1 MNPKPYKLQ
10 FTVASALLKELGERL
25 VGQPH
30 IALAELIKNA
40 YDADA
45 SKVQIHID
53 PEADRIE
60 IIDNGHG
67 MDSAEFKQF
76 WMRIGS
82 THKFEQKT
90 SRNLERPVTGSKG
103 VGRLSVQFLA
113 STIEL
118 ITVSERNADVE
129 LHAFVDWDEA
139 VEAESLTSAEAEV
152 QERPRQVTFPDSKPH
167 GTRIVLKKLNQ
178 DWSSGDF
185 KALAKEVWWLQPPLV
200 EKLSEVDPNR
210 FEIELSA
217 TDSTFE
223 EAFQLIVKTIMDL
236 WHARLRGRLVR
247 NRNKCFVELI
257 LEFNG
262 GHRFQQQYPVSP
274 CFLWEMK
281 FDIRVFHLMHRQPHG
296 ISVQDIRDYLNEFG
310 GVGIYDAGFRLP
322 YYGPE
327 HDWLGIEFDHAH
339 RIHVS
344 KLLPDELQVTRGLQF
359 LPTNS
364 RLFGTVEVNT
374 SQERRNTPE
383 AERSKNRYLQ
393 IQVSRDRL
401 VHNSAYKVLRGA
413 VRWALDFYATRESLR
428 NAEAM
433 APKPDEPAST
443 KLRRVEEVLEDY
455 KDTIPAKA
463 FSQISTR
470 IQEAVKA
477 SETEAERSLA
487 HMELMGSLATAG
499 MAALAS
505 EHEINQQYRML
516 ERLVAQ
522 LRKLGARYQDALPLV
537 EEIEEWL
544 NRARA
549 SRALFAPLLD
559 RESREERKRYRAK
572 AMIADIVRRVAP
584 LARGIPVDIQYLDK
598 DLRLPTATLATWS
611 AVFQNVL
618 LNAVNALI
626 DNDEGE
632 RHISVSNGLVR
643 GRQCIWVQDTGAGV
657 NLDDSDALFQP
668 FERRLELTPARKQLG
683 IGGTGLGLT
692 IVKMLADQAG
702 CDVSFVSP
710 DSGYSTKFQISWKE

>member
-1 MNPKPYKLQ
+1 MNPKPYKLK

-45 SKVQIHID
+45 SRVVINVD
-53 PEADRIE
+53 PDADRIE

-67 MDSAEFKQF
+67 MDAKEFKQF
-76 WMRIGS
+76 WMSIGS
-82 THKFEQKT
+82 THKVEQKV
-90 SRNLERPVTGSKG
+90 SRNLQRPVTGSKG

-113 STIEL
+113 RTIEL
-118 ITVSERNADVE
+118 ITVSENDIDTE
-129 LHAFVDWDEA
+129 LRAFVDWDEA
-139 VEAESLTSAEAEV
+139 VEAELLTSAEAAI
-152 QERPRQVTFPDSKPH
+152 QERPRQTEFPNGRLH
-167 GTRIVLKKLNQ
+167 GTRIVLENLNQ
-178 DWSSGDF
+178 DWDADDF
-185 KALAKEVWWLQPPLV
+185 KALARQVWWLQPPLA
-200 EKLSEVDPNR
+200 ERLREEDPSR
-210 FEIELSA
+210 FEIDLSA
-217 TDSTFE
+217 SAPE
-223 EAFQLIVKTIMDL
+223 LEGAFQLITDTALNL

-247 NRNKCFVELI
+247 DRNECYVDLI

-262 GHRFQQQYPVSP
+262 GQRFEQRYPVVP
-274 CFLWEMK
+274 CLLRDMQ

-296 ISVQDIRDYLNEFG
+296 ISVQDVREYLNEFG
-310 GVGIYDAGFRLP
+310 GIGIYDAGFRLP
-322 YYGPE
+322 YYGPDQ
-327 HDWLGIEFDHAH
+327 DWLGVEFDHAH
-339 RIHVS
+339 RIS
-344 KLLPDELQVTRGLQF
+344 TSQLLPEELQATRGMQF
-359 LPTNS
+359 LPSNS

-374 SQERRNTPE
+374 SRERRNTPE
-383 AERSKNRYLQ
+383 IERRKNRYLQ

-401 VHNSAYKVLRGA
+401 VHNVAYKTLRDA

-428 NAEAM
+428 SAEVM
-433 APKPDEPAST
+433 APKPDEPASM
-443 KLRRVEEVLEDY
+443 KLRRIEDVLDDY
-455 KDTIPAKA
+455 KEAIPAQA
-463 FSQISTR
+463 FNQISSR

-499 MAALAS
+499 MVALAS

-516 ERLVAQ
+516 EKLVSQ
-522 LRKLGARYQDALPLV
+522 LRKIGERHQDAQPLV

-544 NRARA
+544 KRARA

-559 RESREERKRYRAK
+559 RESREDRKRYRAG
-572 AMIADIVRRVAP
+572 AMIADIARRVAP
-584 LARGIPVDIQYLDK
+584 LARGIPIDTQSIEK
-598 DLRLPTATLATWS
+598 GLRLPTATLAAWN

-626 DNDEGE
+626 DSDE
-632 RHISVSNGLVR
+632 RRIAISSGSVR

-657 NLDDSDALFQP
+657 DLEEAKELFQP

-683 IGGTGLGLT
+683 LGGTGLGLT

-702 CDVSFVSP
+702 CDVNFVSP
-710 DSGYSTKFQISWKE
+710 DSGFSTKFQISWKE